1 MAFGASFARYV
12 RLADMELAADP
23 PGFGGDVP

>member
-1 MAFGASFARYV
+1 MAFGLIARYV